1 MNALHGPPFPSCT
14 GVSGGR
20 GSHPVP
26 DSVPD
31 PVLTQSHLLP
41 DSQSSALSDAGSC
54 FHSDRGIQEGHCS
67 KQDGTGREPGR
78 RLFRQ

>member
-14 GVSGGR
+14 AVSGGR
-20 GSHPVP
+20 GSHPV
-26 DSVPD
+26 
-31 PVLTQSHLLP
+31 P

-67 KQDGTGREPGR
+67 KQDGTDREPGR
-78 RLFRQ
+78 RVFRQ